1 MAQIK
6 VVSIREAVNTAKKN
20 NREALKD
27 FIRENGPSTCKAI
40 AEANEMTSPQVRG
53 LIAHCFCEEPT
64 YMRGNLCRK
73 GTKAI
78 GNKYAMIKADGTVDF
93 NKTIFVGYKTAVYDI
108 R

>member
-6 VVSIREAVNTAKKN
+6 VVSLRKAVETAKKN

-53 LIAHCFCEEPT
+53 LVCHCFNEEPG
-64 YMRGNLCRK
+64 YRSGNLCIK
-73 GTKAI
+73 GETMI
-78 GNKYAMIKADGTVDF
+78 RNRYAMIKADGTVDF
-93 NKTIFVGYKTAVYDI
+93 DKTIVVGYKTAVYGI